1 MSIKLQHSGGNAVS
15 LSPPTAAPTS
25 AEVAFKLPNADGSA
39 GQYMKTDGSGN
50 LAFAAVTSGI
60 SEYDQWY
67 LTATKS
73 DNSDVTANLSR
84 VALAG
89 CGAPLGTGMSQSSG
103 IFTFPS
109 TGKYLVVANAQFEVS
124 GNDNCILEVYVTTN
138 NSSYTKV
145 AIAIDGNDG
154 SGIRNGSSTAWYFLD
169 VTDTSNVKIKFAT
182 VSLGT
187 NSALLGAASG
197 FIHTGFHFAKLG
209 DT

>member
-1 MSIKLQHSGGNAVS
+1 MSQIKLLHSGGNGVI
-15 LSPPTAAPTS
+15 LAAPTS
-25 AEVAFKLPNADGSA
+25 NPSSDVTFKLPQADGTS
-39 GQYMKTDGSGN
+39 GQALTTNASGQ
-50 LAFAAVTSGI
+50 LAFASIAAGI
-60 SEYDQWY
+60 SEYDHWY

-84 VALAG
+84 VALTGSAS
-89 CGAPLGTGMSQSSG
+89 PLGTGMSQSSG

-109 TGKYLVVANAQFEVS
+109 TGKYLVVANAQFEVY

-187 NSALLGAASG
+187 NSTLLGASSG
-197 FIHTGFHFAKLG
+197 FIHTGFHFIRIGA
-209 DT
+209 